1 MSMVHASRGGLAP
14 ASEHLRSEPWI
25 VAQMAKATLPNTQV
39 DWDHLIADYD
49 RIRDKIEIVF
59 PAFAQFNQRVREP
72 GGFRLFIAASE
83 RKWNTPDGKAHF
95 LVAPGIEEDD
105 GLEDGTLVLTTLRA
119 HDQYNTTIYSLN
131 DRYRG
136 ITGRRDVIFMHA
148 DDLAARGL
156 KHGDRIVVET
166 SSTKARRSVVGFTAV
181 AYPIARGT
189 VAMYYPEGNCLVG
202 LDDHDPES
210 GTPSYKSVSVVI
222 REWREAS

>member
-1 MSMVHASRGGLAP
+1 MSMVHASRGGLTP

-59 PAFAQFNQRVREP
+59 PAFAHFNQRVREP

-83 RKWNTPDGKAHF
+83 RKWNTPDGKARF

-166 SSTKARRSVVGFTAV
+166 SATRAKRSVVGFTAV
-181 AYPIARGT
+181 SYPIARGT

-210 GTPSYKSVSVVI
+210 GTPSYKSVPVVI
-222 REWREAS
+222 RQWREAS